1 MWCFNHADLKGSI
14 SSKDSKADE
23 GTPLLLARDDDDEKP
38 LAVHRLHSI
47 SCCSIAVL
55 SLLVLSITYFVLYT
69 SNPGSTIQLEHL
81 SKIYLSST
89 KYQRYVRVSGGSS
102 SADSLNHKLV
112 LTEDIPWLH
121 GSTFE
126 VYNSN
131 SSLNKC
137 FRLRTAWKRWLRI
150 DAQTDVLKADAE
162 SQWDGTLFEAISYS
176 TFQSGTYRTD
186 DDSHQLMVFKQC
198 EGDKLLEVVEHA
210 KAEGELTITDASDRP
225 LQVVLRSFQKLLSAE
240 YVYNHPSR
248 LDDRQ
253 FSYLRYS
260 GVKLFSVKSF
270 SPFQRSDLGS
280 VFKVTKVKHMRGV
293 NLGGWFIPEIWMN
306 PDFSSWTGLG
316 WAGSLCRCCA
326 VLRMIDNA
334 TACTHFVLTNQ
345 SITELLS
352 STQSK
357 LSAAWRPTCPRG

>member
-1 MWCFNHADLKGSI
+1 MWCFNHPAALDLKGSI
-14 SSKDSKADE
+14 PNKADE
-23 GTPLLLARDDDDEKP
+23 ATPLLLVQNDDDEQP
-38 LAVHRLHSI
+38 LVVHRLHSI

-81 SKIYLSST
+81 SRIYLSST

-102 SADSLNHKLV
+102 SSSSSANSNSLNHKLV

-162 SQWDGTLFEAISYS
+162 SQWEGTLFEAISYS
-176 TFQSGTYRTD
+176 TFESGTYRTD
-186 DDSHQLMVFKQC
+186 DHSHQLMVFKQC
-198 EGDKLLEVVEHA
+198 EGDGMLEVVEHA
-210 KAEGELTITDASDRP
+210 KAESELVITDASQRP
-225 LQVVLRSFQKLLSAE
+225 LQVVLRSYQKLLSAE
-240 YVYNHPSR
+240 YVYNNPSR
-248 LDDRQ
+248 VDDRQ
-253 FSYLRYS
+253 FSYLRFS

-270 SPFQRSDLGS
+270 SQFQRSDLGS

-293 NLGGWFIPEIWMN
+293 NLGGWFIPEMWMN

-316 WAGSLCRCCA
+316 WAASLCRYCA
-326 VLRMIDNA
+326 TDDR
-334 TACTHFVLTNQ
+334 
-345 SITELLS
+345 
-352 STQSK
+352 
-357 LSAAWRPTCPRG
+357 